1 MSKFV
6 ALATHP
12 SLPGGRAEGFL
23 EVEPTRLTL
32 KVEGKEISF
41 PLSGLQISRGGANN
55 SLIFFTHAA
64 FPEWSCYTRD
74 KTILKSLQHTE
85 ASPLAGAVSSG
96 ERKARVEWLLFFA
109 VAALVVFVL
118 WKSKDPVV
126 GAATYLVPKSWESKA
141 GEVIYS
147 SIRTTVDV
155 IDDDE
160 LTAKFKLIVQPLLD
174 VVKDSGYEFT
184 LHLADENELNAFALP
199 GGHIVVHSAVILK
212 AKRAE
217 EVLGVLAHEIAHVTH
232 RHTVKQLFSVL
243 GLYFVFDIVFGNVA
257 GTLAALT
264 QAAPYLLQQGFSRA
278 YEDEAD
284 RDGFQYLVEAN
295 IDPSGMVDFFKRIAE
310 EENANPTVATIE
322 KQLNFLSTH
331 PGTDERIASLENK
344 VKQLGVRTH
353 RDMSAEFTKF
363 QEELRAKLKQ

>member
-6 ALATHP
+6 ALASHP
-12 SLPGGRAEGFL
+12 SLPGGRAEGNL

-32 KVEGKEISF
+32 SVDMKQISF
-41 PLSGLQISRGGANN
+41 PLSGLHISRGGANN
-55 SLIFFTHAA
+55 SLIFFTHDA

-74 KTILKSLQHTE
+74 KNILKSLRNTP
-85 ASPLAGAVSSG
+85 ASDLVSTVSSG
-96 ERKARVEWLLFFA
+96 ERRSRMEWALFL
-109 VAALVVFVL
+109 LVVALIIFGV
-118 WKSKDPVV
+118 WKAKDPLV
-126 GAATYLVPKSWESKA
+126 GAATYFVPQSWESKA

-160 LTAKFKLIVQPLLD
+160 LTAKFKVIVQPLLD

-243 GLYFVFDIVFGNVA
+243 GLYFVFDVVFGNIA

-284 RDGFQYLVEAN
+284 RDGFQYLVKAN

-310 EENANPTVATIE
+310 EENANPTIATIE

-344 VKQLGVRTH
+344 VKSLGVKTY
-353 RDMSAEFTKF
+353 RDMSVEFSKF
-363 QEELRAKLKQ
+363 QEDLRTKLKQ